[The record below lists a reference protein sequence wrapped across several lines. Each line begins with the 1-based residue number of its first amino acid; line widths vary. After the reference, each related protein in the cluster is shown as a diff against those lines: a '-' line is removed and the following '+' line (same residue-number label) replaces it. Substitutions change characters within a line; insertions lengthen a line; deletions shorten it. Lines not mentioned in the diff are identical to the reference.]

1 MVKVER
7 STPAPESLAVEKT
20 KADGKYDKPDVVE
33 RLKKDFNNKCYI
45 CEIND
50 LQDPQIEHL
59 KPHSVGR
66 NIEQKLELKFDW
78 NNLFWSCGHCNGIKN
93 QRKYDEHI
101 IDCCKADPE
110 DRIYFRLC
118 DGKTE
123 IIAKN
128 MDDYDAKMTAELVY
142 EVFNKKNTGM
152 RIYRSD
158 MRFHELNK
166 KMNKL
171 FDTLDELTVA
181 PSSAFAHRKL
191 QALIRRESRFA
202 AFKRCYIRENAAEYV
217 KYL

>member
-7 STPAPESLAVEKT
+7 SIPAPESLVQEMK
-20 KADGKYDKPDVVE
+20 KVDGKYDRADVVE
-33 RLKKDFNNKCYI
+33 RLKIDFNNKCYI
-45 CEIND
+45 CELND

-59 KPHSVGR
+59 KPHYAGKDINR
-66 NIEQKLELKFDW
+66 KFEW

-101 IDCCKADPE
+101 IDCCEVDPE
-110 DRIYFRLC
+110 DKIYFRLC

-152 RIYRSD
+152 RIYKSD
-158 MRFHELNK
+158 MRFKELNK
-166 KMNKL
+166 EMNKL
-171 FDTLDELTVA
+171 YDTLDELTETPDSV
-181 PSSAFAHRKL
+181 FALRKL
-191 QALIRRESRFA
+191 RALIRRESRFA
-202 AFKRCYIRENAAEYV
+202 AFKRCYIRENASKYV
-217 KYL
+217 QYL

>member
-7 STPAPESLAVEKT
+7 SIPAPESLVQEMK
-20 KADGKYDKPDVVE
+20 KVDGKYDRADVVE
-33 RLKKDFNNKCYI
+33 RLKIDFNNKCYI
-45 CEIND
+45 CELND

-59 KPHSVGR
+59 KPHYAGKYIDR
-66 NIEQKLELKFDW
+66 KFEW

-101 IDCCKADPE
+101 IDCCEVDPE
-110 DRIYFRLC
+110 DKIYFRLC

-152 RIYRSD
+152 RIYKSD
-158 MRFHELNK
+158 MRFKELNK
-166 KMNKL
+166 EMNKL
-171 FDTLDELTVA
+171 YDTLDELTETPDSV
-181 PSSAFAHRKL
+181 FALRKL
-191 QALIRRESRFA
+191 RALIRRESRFA
-202 AFKRCYIRENAAEYV
+202 AFKRCYIRENASQYV
-217 KYL
+217 QYL

>member
-7 STPAPESLAVEKT
+7 SIPAPESLVQEMK
-20 KADGKYDKPDVVE
+20 KVDGKYDRADVVE
-33 RLKKDFNNKCYI
+33 RLKIDFNNKCYI
-45 CEIND
+45 CELND

-59 KPHSVGR
+59 KPHYAGKYINR
-66 NIEQKLELKFDW
+66 KFEW

-101 IDCCKADPE
+101 IDCCEVDP
-110 DRIYFRLC
+110 DDKIYFRLC

-152 RIYRSD
+152 RIYKSD
-158 MRFHELNK
+158 MRFKELNK
-166 KMNKL
+166 EMNKL
-171 FDTLDELTVA
+171 YDTLDELKETPDSV
-181 PSSAFAHRKL
+181 FALRKL
-191 QALIRRESRFA
+191 RALIRRESRFA
-202 AFKRCYIRENAAEYV
+202 AFKRCYIRENASKYV
-217 KYL
+217 QYL

>member
-66 NIEQKLELKFDW
+66 DIEQKLELKFDW

-101 IDCCKADPE
+101 IDCCKVDPE
-110 DRIYFRLC
+110 DRIYFRF
-118 DGKTE
+118 
-123 IIAKN
+123 
-128 MDDYDAKMTAELVY
+128 M
-142 EVFNKKNTGM
+142 
-152 RIYRSD
+152 
-158 MRFHELNK
+158 
-166 KMNKL
+166 
-171 FDTLDELTVA
+171 
-181 PSSAFAHRKL
+181 
-191 QALIRRESRFA
+191 
-202 AFKRCYIRENAAEYV
+202 
-217 KYL
+217 

>member
-7 STPAPESLAVEKT
+7 SIPAPESLVQEMK
-20 KADGKYDKPDVVE
+20 KVDGKYDRADVVE
-33 RLKKDFNNKCYI
+33 RLKIDFNNKCYI
-45 CEIND
+45 CELND

-59 KPHSVGR
+59 KPHYAGKYIDR
-66 NIEQKLELKFDW
+66 KFEW

-101 IDCCKADPE
+101 IDCCEVDPK
-110 DRIYFRLC
+110 DKIYFRLC

-152 RIYRSD
+152 RIYKSD
-158 MRFHELNK
+158 MRFKELNK
-166 KMNKL
+166 EMNKL
-171 FDTLDELTVA
+171 YDTLDELTETPDSV
-181 PSSAFAHRKL
+181 FALRKL
-191 QALIRRESRFA
+191 RALIRRESRFA
-202 AFKRCYIRENAAEYV
+202 AFKRCYIRENASQYV
-217 KYL
+217 QYL

>member
-7 STPAPESLAVEKT
+7 SIPAPESLVQEMK
-20 KADGKYDKPDVVE
+20 KVDGKYDRADVVE
-33 RLKKDFNNKCYI
+33 RLKIDFNNKCYI
-45 CEIND
+45 CELND

-59 KPHSVGR
+59 KPHYAGKYINR
-66 NIEQKLELKFDW
+66 KFEW

-101 IDCCKADPE
+101 IDCCEVDPE
-110 DRIYFRLC
+110 DKIYFRLC

-152 RIYRSD
+152 RIYKSD
-158 MRFHELNK
+158 MRFKELNK
-166 KMNKL
+166 EMNKL
-171 FDTLDELTVA
+171 YDTLDELKETPDSV
-181 PSSAFAHRKL
+181 FALRKL
-191 QALIRRESRFA
+191 RALIRRESRFA
-202 AFKRCYIRENAAEYV
+202 AFKRCYIRENASKYV
-217 KYL
+217 QYL

>member
-1 MVKVER
+1 VTKGSGTNGVTSQVVFDKAKKVLRYVDANDQLEGIVALQYSPYAGGEGDVIWVTNKAGYER
-7 STPAPESLAVEKT
+7 LRSYIDYVANALLQFLVYHIVVNKKEKALAIISQLCI
-20 KADGKYDKPDVVE
+20 KADDLDKVMD
-33 RLKKDFNNKCYI
+33 K
-45 CEIND
+45 
-50 LQDPQIEHL
+50 
-59 KPHSVGR
+59 
-66 NIEQKLELKFDW
+66 KLEQQHQKW
-78 NNLFWSCGHCNGIKN
+78 KINPIK
-93 QRKYDEHI
+93 
-101 IDCCKADPE
+101 
-110 DRIYFRLC
+110 L
-118 DGKTE
+118 
-123 IIAKN
+123 
-128 MDDYDAKMTAELVY
+128 TAELVY

-166 KMNKL
+166 EMNKL